1 MNEIATS
8 PSLSNEEQELHELLD
23 RVLGT
28 TTTRPILDGMA
39 ARLESLQDEVLEAI
53 ENAKAGMTGQ
63 IRSSERGLR
72 SAIEDGLA
80 GLQGRIDA
88 ELTPALR
95 ELQTETRERV
105 DRLESIGAAT
115 VAGIEALTSAQ
126 QALAAATA
134 RRDDLTLTEL
144 RASLTALQETQTR
157 SESAIQ
163 QRVARL
169 EELISEQHSE
179 TKRMRRWMLALQ
191 GLLLITVLSATAAL
205 MLGGLR

>member
-115 VAGIEALTSAQ
+115 VTGIEALTSAQ

-144 RASLTALQETQTR
+144 RASLIALQEAQTR

-179 TKRMRRWMLALQ
+179 TKRMRRWMVALQ